1 MLDTTHIPMTE
12 LEQIRADFP
21 VLAREI
27 CLDNGTVSVT
37 PAPVAAS
44 LEAYLRDVLH
54 GGPPHVVRP
63 DEEYARR
70 ERTMS
75 RIAEFLGTRRDRL
88 ALMRGVS
95 EAYLTVLRGLPWRP
109 GDQLV
114 ITEDEETALLLPSL
128 HLRDELGVEVVV
140 LPFDTVRESPEAAI
154 DAVLTE
160 RTRLV
165 ALSHVTTT
173 FGYRYPVRQL
183 CAAVRRRGALSFID
197 LAHSAGVVP
206 LRLDDIGCDFAG
218 VVSYKWM
225 YGPYA
230 AGALYVA
237 PDAVERLG
245 LHFAGNRSEA
255 WIDPDAG
262 AYQLRDD
269 ARRFEYGPWGWPL
282 VHAWGAALDYID
294 HVGRDAISQRTQ
306 ALAGRLH
313 DRLGDVGGVEILT
326 PGPDEAAALFTFDVS
341 GISAADAAARLA
353 ADWGIRIKAVP
364 GERGRLRASLA
375 MFNSTDDV
383 DRLATGVE
391 RLAALEPT
399 R

>member
-1 MLDTTHIPMTE
+1 MIE
-12 LEQIRADFP
+12 LEEIRADFP
-21 VLAREI
+21 VLAHEI

-44 LEAYLRDVLH
+44 LEAYLRDVLQ

-70 ERTMS
+70 DRTME
-75 RIAEFLGTRRDRL
+75 RIAEFLGTRRERL

-95 EAYLTVLRGLPWRP
+95 EAYLTVLRGLPWQR
-109 GDQLV
+109 GDRLV

-128 HLRDELGVEVVV
+128 HLRDEVGVEVVM
-140 LPFDTVRESPEAAI
+140 LPFERTREAPEAAL
-154 DAVLTE
+154 AEVLTE

-173 FGYRYPVRQL
+173 FGYRYPVREL
-183 CAAVRRRGALSFID
+183 CAAARARGVLSFVD
-197 LAHSAGVVP
+197 VAHSAGVVP
-206 LRLDDIGCDFAG
+206 LGLDDIGCDFAG

-237 PDAVERLG
+237 PDAVERLA
-245 LHFAGNRSEA
+245 LRFAGNRSEA
-255 WIDPDAG
+255 WIDPDAA
-262 AYQLRDD
+262 AYELRDD
-269 ARRFEYGPWGWPL
+269 ARRFEYGPWAWPI
-282 VHAWGAALDYID
+282 VHAWAVALDYID
-294 HVGRDAISQRTQ
+294 HVGRAAIWQRTQ
-306 ALAGRLH
+306 ALAARLH
-313 DRLGDVGGVEILT
+313 ERLGGLPGVEVLT
-326 PGPDEAAALFTFDVS
+326 PAPEAAAALFTFDVA

-375 MFNSTDDV
+375 MFTSQADV
-383 DRLATGVE
+383 DRLADAVE
-391 RLAALEPT
+391 RIAALEAT

>member
-1 MLDTTHIPMTE
+1 MIQ
-12 LEQIRADFP
+12 LEEIRTDFP
-21 VLAREI
+21 VLAGEI

-70 ERTMS
+70 ERTMN
-75 RIAEFLGTRRDRL
+75 RIAEFLGTRPERL

-95 EAYLTVLRGLPWRP
+95 EAYLTVLRGLPWQP

-128 HLRDELGVEVVV
+128 YLRDELGVDVVV
-140 LPFDTVRESPEAAI
+140 LPFEAAREMPEAAL
-154 DAVLTE
+154 DGVLTE

-173 FGYRYPVRQL
+173 FGYRYPVREL
-183 CAAVRRRGALSFID
+183 CAAARVRGVLSFID

-206 LRLDDIGCDFAG
+206 LGLDDIGCDFAG

-237 PDAVERLG
+237 PDAVGRLA
-245 LHFAGNRSEA
+245 LDFAGNRSEE
-255 WIDPDAG
+255 WIDPEAG
-262 AYQLRDD
+262 TYGLRDD
-269 ARRFEYGPWGWPL
+269 ARRFEYGPWAWPI

-294 HVGRDAISQRTQ
+294 HVGRAAIWERTQ

-313 DRLGDVGGVEILT
+313 DRFGAIPGVEVLT
-326 PGPDEAAALFTFDVS
+326 PAPEAAAALLTFDVA
-341 GISAADAAARLA
+341 GVSAADAAARLA

-364 GERGRLRASLA
+364 GDRGRLRASLA
-375 MFNSTDDV
+375 MFNSADDV
-383 DRLATGVE
+383 DRLAEGIE
-391 RLAALEPT
+391 RIAALKVA